1 MTAVSFAVF
10 SPLTFMEEPVLPRR
24 TLYPLIA
31 IILLTFSVNK
41 AYADVVTM
49 NNGDRLTGQVVALKD
64 GSLHLETAYAD
75 QVLNLPWSEV
85 AIIETDQ
92 PVTVKF
98 SSEEVIKGRLF
109 PGKKPGQLMISGEM
123 ITGGKVHMDNVQ
135 AINPPAEGAVSLDG
149 SITLGGNRQSGN
161 TDRNALSAAVDAV
174 VQSRKH
180 RFTLGLVTNYAEEE
194 DQITERNTFGRLKY
208 DFFFTKQVYG
218 YLNNEFLYDRFKDL
232 NLRTVVGPGFGY
244 QVWDDDVKA
253 LAFEA
258 GLAYYNEDRDE
269 GEDQSWVTARLAA
282 RFAYTFA
289 GGIEFRENL
298 TLYPSLENGGEYTLR
313 NEAAVTS
320 PIAFGWALQLRSI
333 IEHDSDPELE
343 TIEKT
348 DYSWIL
354 GLNYEF

>member
-1 MTAVSFAVF
+1 VLFHLFHREESVS
-10 SPLTFMEEPVLPRR
+10 LPRIVLSL
-24 TLYPLIA
+24 TIVLLF
-31 IILLTFSVNK
+31 ILTAKEVP
-41 AYADVVTM
+41 ADVVIM

-64 GSLHLETAYAD
+64 GSLHVETAYAD
-75 QVLNLPWSEV
+75 QELSLPWSEV
-85 AIIETDQ
+85 ASIETDQ

-98 SSEEVIKGRLF
+98 GSAEIIKGRLL
-109 PGKKPGQLMISGEM
+109 PAEEPGQFMISGEM
-123 ITGGKVHMDNVQ
+123 ITGGKVNMGNVQ

-161 TDRNALSAAVDAV
+161 TDRNALSAAVDTV
-174 VQSRKH
+174 IQSRKH
-180 RFTLGLVTNYAEEE
+180 RFTVGLVANYAEEDE
-194 DQITERNTFGRLKY
+194 AVTERNMFGRFKY
-208 DFFFTKQVYG
+208 DFFFTRQLYG

-232 NLRTVVGPGFGY
+232 SLRTVIGPGVGY

-258 GLAYYNEDRDE
+258 GLAYYNEDRDQ
-269 GEDQSWVTARLAA
+269 GEDQAWVTARLAA
-282 RFAYTFA
+282 RFAYTFST
-289 GGIEFRENL
+289 GIKFTENL
-298 TLYPSLENGGEYTLR
+298 TLYPSLENGGDYSLR

-320 PIAFGWALQLRSI
+320 PIAFGWSLQLRSI
-333 IEHDSDPELE
+333 IEHDSDPDLE